1 LHEPATDQL
10 MNEDIGGLYE
20 KLRGVEPN
28 IQHTGLED
36 EFKGNLC
43 REEKL
48 VLKPQQNTQRF

>member
-1 LHEPATDQL
+1 